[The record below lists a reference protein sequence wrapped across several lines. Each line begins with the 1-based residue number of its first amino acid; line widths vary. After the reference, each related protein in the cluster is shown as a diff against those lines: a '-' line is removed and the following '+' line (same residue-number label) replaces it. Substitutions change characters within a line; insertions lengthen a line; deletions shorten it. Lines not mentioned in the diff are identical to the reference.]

1 MNSQTVR
8 RRTDGLFKMMHATTQ
23 RTMSSSASPVVT
35 IAPCVRFAALSSR
48 RGSGTIVVH
57 DGRVVVA
64 TAAHVASM
72 AGKRNQLTLTM
83 RADGSTA
90 SATARVVGVHATLD
104 LAVCE
109 IVECSST
116 TGEAFE
122 RAAAE
127 VASSRPTEGVEVDA
141 LGEPQGYAGVASAIA
156 RLGRGSSPSSSRGSV
171 IGVTKSGTH
180 VMHSG
185 AVVTAGMSGGPLL
198 SVATGRVLGVHSFGD
213 AFYGGERDVA
223 VSLNAL
229 GAIEWSRGGV
239 DIEAYET
246 AAVNARIFASSDV
259 ALAELAPELTPEQRA
274 AWIL

>member
-1 MNSQTVR
+1 
-8 RRTDGLFKMMHATTQ
+8 
-23 RTMSSSASPVVT
+23 MSSSVSPVVT

-83 RADGSTA
+83 RADGLT
-90 SATARVVGVHATLD
+90 ATARVVGVHATLD

-127 VASSRPTEGVEVDA
+127 VASGRPTEGEEVDA

-156 RLGRGSSPSSSRGSV
+156 RRLGRGSSASSSRGSV
-171 IGVTKSGTH
+171 VGVTKSGTH

-198 SVATGRVLGVHSFGD
+198 SVATGHVLGVHSFGD

-223 VSLNAL
+223 VSLNVL
-229 GAIEWSRGGV
+229 GEIERFDPSRGGV
-239 DIEAYET
+239 DVEAYET

>member
-1 MNSQTVR
+1 MPT
-8 RRTDGLFKMMHATTQ
+8 LH
-23 RTMSSSASPVVT
+23 TMSSSASPVVT
-35 IAPCVRFAALSSR
+35 IAPCVRFAAVSSR

-83 RADGSTA
+83 RTDGSTA
-90 SATARVVGVHATLD
+90 TATARVVGVHAALD

-122 RAAAE
+122 RAAVE
-127 VASSRPTEGVEVDA
+127 VARGRPTEGEEVDA
-141 LGEPQGYAGVASAIA
+141 LGEPQGYAGLASAIA
-156 RLGRGSSPSSSRGSV
+156 RLGRGSSASSSRGRV
-171 IGVTKSGTH
+171 VGVTKSGTH

-223 VSLNAL
+223 VSLDAL
-229 GAIEWSRGGV
+229 GAIDRFDPSRGGV
-239 DIEAYET
+239 DVEAYET

>member
-1 MNSQTVR
+1 
-8 RRTDGLFKMMHATTQ
+8 
-23 RTMSSSASPVVT
+23 MSSSSSVVTSVVT
-35 IAPCVRFAALSSR
+35 IAPCVRFAAVSSR
-48 RGSGTIVVH
+48 RGSGTIVVR

-83 RADGSTA
+83 RTDGSTSTSTA
-90 SATARVVGVHATLD
+90 TATARVVGVHAALD

-122 RAAAE
+122 RAAVE
-127 VASSRPTEGVEVDA
+127 VARGRPTEGEEVDA
-141 LGEPQGYAGVASAIA
+141 LDEPQGYAGLASAIA
-156 RLGRGSSPSSSRGSV
+156 RLGRGSSASSSRGRV
-171 IGVTKSGTH
+171 VGVTKSGTH

-229 GAIEWSRGGV
+229 GAIERFDPSRGGV
-239 DIEAYET
+239 DVEAYET

>member
-1 MNSQTVR
+1 
-8 RRTDGLFKMMHATTQ
+8 MHATTQ
-23 RTMSSSASPVVT
+23 RGMSSVSPVVT
-35 IAPCVRFAALSSR
+35 IAPRVRFAGLSSR

-72 AGKRNQLTLTM
+72 AGKRNQLTLTL
-83 RADGSTA
+83 RADGSMSTA
-90 SATARVVGVHATLD
+90 TATARVVGVHATLD

-122 RAAAE
+122 RAAVE
-127 VASSRPTEGVEVDA
+127 VASGRPTEGDDVEA

-156 RLGRGSSPSSSRGSV
+156 RLGRGSSASSSRGSV
-171 IGVTKSGTH
+171 VGVTKSGTH

-198 SVATGRVLGVHSFGD
+198 SVATGCVLGVHSFGD

-239 DIEAYET
+239 DVEAYET

-259 ALAELAPELTPEQRA
+259 ALAELAPELTREQRA